1 MSASRSSALRS
12 VHRSCPLCE
21 AHCGVSVEL
30 EGDAVRTVRGDPDD
44 ALSRGYLCPKAYGL
58 KGLQDDPD
66 RLRHPLIREGAT
78 FRQASW
84 DEAIALVATRL
95 AAIRSAHGA
104 DAIASYIGN
113 PNAHDYAAMLYMP
126 VFLRALG
133 SRWRFSATS
142 VDQLPKMLS
151 SALLFGGPLAIPV
164 ADIDHTDFLLMLG
177 ANPLASNGSL
187 MTAPDFP
194 GRLAKLRERG
204 GKLVVVDPRRSET
217 AEIADEHLFV
227 KPGSDAYLLLA
238 IVHVL
243 FAEKLVRLG
252 ALEAI
257 TNGVGQVEAI
267 AREFS
272 PEAVAAVTGI
282 AAERIRALARAF
294 AGAERAVCY
303 GRIGT
308 CTQEFGTLASW
319 LVDVL
324 NVLTGNLDRPGG
336 ALFPR
341 PAHAPANDRPR
352 KPRSLPYARWKS
364 SVRGLPE
371 FAGELPV
378 AALAEEI
385 DSAGEQRVRAL
396 VTIAGNPALSTPNA
410 TRLAKALESLDFMVS
425 IDLYLNETTR
435 LADVILPTTT
445 PLERTNYD
453 IVFHAFSV
461 RNHAKWSPQAIAKPD
476 GAKHGWEIM
485 LEIAARMN
493 GATPAQLD
501 ELLFAT
507 LLGSTVGKPGTACE
521 HISEAQARAQLGG
534 EPGPE
539 RLVDL
544 MLRAGPYGDRFDDGA
559 PGLSLAKLQAAE
571 HGVDLGPLA
580 SRLPDMLATESRAIE
595 LAPALLIA
603 DVARLRPGLVAP
615 ANAAAF
621 VLIGRRHLRSNNSW
635 FHNLPALAKGKERC
649 TLLVHPDD
657 AQALGLAAGAQ
668 ARVRSRV
675 GTVEAPVELSDAMM
689 RGVVSLPHGF
699 GHDAAGAQLGV
710 AARRPGVNSNALTDE
725 TLLDELSGNAVL
737 NGIPVEITRLLTTP
751 G

>member
-1 MSASRSSALRS
+1 
-12 VHRSCPLCE
+12 
-21 AHCGVSVEL
+21 
-30 EGDAVRTVRGDPDD
+30 
-44 ALSRGYLCPKAYGL
+44 
-58 KGLQDDPD
+58 
-66 RLRHPLIREGAT
+66 
-78 FRQASW
+78 
-84 DEAIALVATRL
+84 
-95 AAIRSAHGA
+95 
-104 DAIASYIGN
+104 
-113 PNAHDYAAMLYMP
+113 
-126 VFLRALG
+126 
-133 SRWRFSATS
+133 
-142 VDQLPKMLS
+142 
-151 SALLFGGPLAIPV
+151 
-164 ADIDHTDFLLMLG
+164 
-177 ANPLASNGSL
+177 
-187 MTAPDFP
+187 
-194 GRLAKLRERG
+194 
-204 GKLVVVDPRRSET
+204 
-217 AEIADEHLFV
+217 
-227 KPGSDAYLLLA
+227 
-238 IVHVL
+238 
-243 FAEKLVRLG
+243 
-252 ALEAI
+252 
-257 TNGVGQVEAI
+257 
-267 AREFS
+267 
-272 PEAVAAVTGI
+272 
-282 AAERIRALARAF
+282 
-294 AGAERAVCY
+294 
-303 GRIGT
+303 
-308 CTQEFGTLASW
+308 
-319 LVDVL
+319 
-324 NVLTGNLDRPGG
+324 
-336 ALFPR
+336 
-341 PAHAPANDRPR
+341 
-352 KPRSLPYARWKS
+352 
-364 SVRGLPE
+364 
-371 FAGELPV
+371 
-378 AALAEEI
+378 
-385 DSAGEQRVRAL
+385 
-396 VTIAGNPALSTPNA
+396 
-410 TRLAKALESLDFMVS
+410 
-425 IDLYLNETTR
+425 
-435 LADVILPTTT
+435 
-445 PLERTNYD
+445 
-453 IVFHAFSV
+453 
-461 RNHAKWSPQAIAKPD
+461 
-476 GAKHGWEIM
+476 M

-544 MLRAGPYGDRFDDGA
+544 MLRAGPYGDRFDDDA

>member
-84 DEAIALVATRL
+84 DEALALVATRL

-544 MLRAGPYGDRFDDGA
+544 MLRAGPYGDRFDDDA

-699 GHDAAGAQLGV
+699 GHDAAGARLGV

>member
-84 DEAIALVATRL
+84 DEALELVASRL
-95 AAIRSAHGA
+95 AAIRSEHGA

-194 GRLAKLRERG
+194 GRLARLRERG
-204 GKLVVVDPRRSET
+204 GKLVVVDPRRTET

-257 TNGVGQVEAI
+257 TNGVEQVETI

-544 MLRAGPYGDRFDDGA
+544 MLRAGPYGDRFDDDA